1 MTKHNKKLAEILEE
15 KGLGL
20 NQKYG
25 GSSNSDEVTEREQLP
40 YEPTSRA
47 KKLMDLY
54 YQTLASTSTEWT
66 YWYTR
71 KYDEMEGEIQI
82 VRRAHALANA
92 FKHVT
97 TSIYPGEILVGGKA
111 NYMRGSYPMPWLN
124 QSFFAAQKD
133 QFSDKAK
140 GNAQREA
147 DKQAVLGEGGGN
159 VTKDMPGIISLAGK
173 FGVRVEE
180 VAGLN

>member
-97 TSIYPGEILVGGKA
+97 TSIYPGEILEIGRA
-111 NYMRGSYPMPWLN
+111 SC
-124 QSFFAAQKD
+124 
-133 QFSDKAK
+133 
-140 GNAQREA
+140 RE
-147 DKQAVLGEGGGN
+147 
-159 VTKDMPGIISLAGK
+159 
-173 FGVRVEE
+173 RV
-180 VAGLN
+180 